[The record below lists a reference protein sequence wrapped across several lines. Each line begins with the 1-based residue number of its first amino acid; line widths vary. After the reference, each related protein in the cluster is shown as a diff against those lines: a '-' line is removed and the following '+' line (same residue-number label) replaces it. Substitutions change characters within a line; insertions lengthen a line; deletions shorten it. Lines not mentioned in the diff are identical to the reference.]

1 MIVWSGFGFLALL
14 LPIVTVFITTAVAN
28 ATGGPLYSTLHHWP
42 GAVGAILG
50 AGLVYLASVKLET
63 PGRTLVDPATGQAVV
78 LRRRHT
84 LFWIPLR
91 FWAIVIAVVGLVYL
105 VLPAAPANGTSVSA
119 HTSGAD
125 CIPGVGQDVCGSR
138 CTSAA

>member
-14 LPIVTVFITTAVAN
+14 LPVVTIFVTAAVAN
-28 ATGGPLYSTLHHWP
+28 VTGGPLYSTLHHWP

-50 AGLVYLASVKLET
+50 GALVYLASMKLDT

-91 FWAIVIAVVGLVYL
+91 FWAIIIAVAGLVYL
-105 VLPAAPANGTSVSA
+105 VLPASQANGTSVSVRRS
-119 HTSGAD
+119 HT
-125 CIPGVGQDVCGSR
+125 Q
-138 CTSAA
+138 TT